1 MRPKDSKQGLSVHG
15 VRKIHSLGDTPITP
29 IFRKDENNLEKEKKV
44 RIVMDVD
51 ESIKAKIEEN
61 AKMCGMSMTLY
72 LVWCALHE
80 EPPKALPPS
89 EIVKVKNLLCNFQE
103 KLFDLEYMV
112 EDNSYFEPYIKECKK
127 LMTQID
133 RLLLE
138 AS

>member
-1 MRPKDSKQGLSVHG
+1 MS
-15 VRKIHSLGDTPITP
+15 
-29 IFRKDENNLEKEKKV
+29 KEKKV
-44 RIVMDVD
+44 RIVLDVD
-51 ESIKAKIEEN
+51 ANIKAKIEES
-61 AKMCGMSMTLY
+61 AKAYGMSMTLY

-103 KLFDLEYMV
+103 KLFDFEYMV
-112 EDNSYFEPYIKECKK
+112 EDSSCFEPYIKECRQ
-127 LMTQID
+127 LATEID

>member
-1 MRPKDSKQGLSVHG
+1 MS
-15 VRKIHSLGDTPITP
+15 
-29 IFRKDENNLEKEKKV
+29 KEKKV

-51 ESIKAKIEEN
+51 ESIKAKMEEN

-112 EDNSYFEPYIKECKK
+112 EDSSCFEPYIQECRH
-127 LMTQID
+127 LATEID

>member
-1 MRPKDSKQGLSVHG
+1 MS
-15 VRKIHSLGDTPITP
+15 
-29 IFRKDENNLEKEKKV
+29 KEKKV

-80 EPPKALPPS
+80 EPPKALPPD
-89 EIVKVKNLLCNFQE
+89 EIVRVKNFLCNFQE
-103 KLFDLEYMV
+103 KQFALECMV
-112 EDNSYFEPYIKECKK
+112 EDISCFEPYVSECRR
-127 LMTQID
+127 LMSEID

-138 AS
+138 AQS

>member
-1 MRPKDSKQGLSVHG
+1 M
-15 VRKIHSLGDTPITP
+15 
-29 IFRKDENNLEKEKKV
+29 EKEKKV

-51 ESIKAKIEEN
+51 ESIKAKIEESTK
-61 AKMCGMSMTLY
+61 ACGMSMTLY
-72 LVWCALHE
+72 LIWCALHE

-112 EDNSYFEPYIKECKK
+112 EDSSCFEPYIKECRQ
-127 LMTQID
+127 LATDID

>member
-1 MRPKDSKQGLSVHG
+1 MS
-15 VRKIHSLGDTPITP
+15 
-29 IFRKDENNLEKEKKV
+29 KEKKV
-44 RIVMDVD
+44 RIVLDVD
-51 ESIKAKIEEN
+51 ANIKADIEAN
-61 AKMCGMSMTLY
+61 AKACGMSMTLY

-112 EDNSYFEPYIKECKK
+112 EDSSYFEPYIQECKK
-127 LMTQID
+127 LMTEID
-133 RLLLE
+133 RMLLE